1 MSLEW
6 ASLITRSLSGEGLSR
21 EEAQAILTLPDDQVP
36 EALQAAFEVRKVYWG
51 KRVKICVLQNARS
64 GLCPED
70 CHYCSQSSVSKAKI
84 DKYRLL
90 PVEELVDGARRAFEA
105 GAKRYCMVTSGRGP
119 TDADIAHFCETARTI
134 TQRYPLELCVS
145 LGIMTEAQARQLR
158 ASGIGW
164 VNHNLNTSERYYA
177 TICTTH
183 TYQDRVD
190 TLLNVKKAGLQTCS
204 GGIVGM
210 GETDEDILDMLYAIR
225 SLQIDSVPI
234 NFLHP
239 IGGTPMESYRF
250 LNPLKCLKVL
260 CVTRFLNP
268 ASDIRAAGGRE
279 VNLRSVQAL
288 VLYPA
293 NSIFV
298 EGYLT
303 TSGQQAQEAQ
313 QMIRDLG
320 FEIEPQPVVSA
331 PGGVSE
337 ANNGGE
343 VEHGGGEAGQGTGRL
358 S

>member
-1 MSLEW
+1 MNLDWS
-6 ASLITRSLSGEGLSR
+6 SLIRRSLSGEGLSR
-21 EEAQAILTLPDDQVP
+21 DEAQAILTLPDDRVP
-36 EALQAAFEVRKVYWG
+36 EALQAAFEVRKVSWG

-70 CHYCSQSSVSKAKI
+70 CHYCSQSSVSRAKI

-90 PVEELVDGARRAFEA
+90 PVDELVDGARRAFEA

-119 TDADIAHFCETARTI
+119 TEADIAHFCEAARTI
-134 TQRYPLELCVS
+134 TPRYPLELCVS
-145 LGIMTEAQARQLR
+145 LGIMTEAQAKQLKE
-158 ASGIGW
+158 SGIGW

-183 TYQDRVD
+183 TYQDRVE
-190 TLLNVKKAGLQTCS
+190 TVLNVKKAGLQTCC

-225 SLQIDSVPI
+225 SLQINSVPI

-239 IGGTPMESYRF
+239 IGGTPMESYEF
-250 LNPLKCLKVL
+250 LTPLKCLKVL
-260 CVTRFLNP
+260 CLTRLLNP
-268 ASDIRAAGGRE
+268 TSDIRAAGGRE

-303 TSGQQAQEAQ
+303 TSGQQAQEAH
-313 QMIRDLG
+313 QMIQDLG
-320 FEIEPQPVVSA
+320 FEIEPQSVVSA
-331 PGGVSE
+331 PGQIRPV
-337 ANNGGE
+337 NGKESDG
-343 VEHGGGEAGQGTGRL
+343 HGKST
-358 S
+358 